1 MKTLVKFFITY
12 RKNLFVNLAFDLLL
26 LSSSLLIFMVTVHFN
41 DGNMMVLKEDIIL
54 FVIGVVNLLF
64 SYRKIVNTLDVFREA
79 KLTEGIEKW
88 NLEHS
93 N

>member
-1 MKTLVKFFITY
+1 MNTLVKFFIAY
-12 RKNLFVNLAFDLLL
+12 RKNLFANLAFGLLL
-26 LSSSLLIFMVTVHFN
+26 LSSSLLIFMVTIHFN
-41 DGNMMVLKEDIIL
+41 DGNMMVLKEDIFL

-64 SYRKIVNTLDVFREA
+64 SYRKIVNALDVFREA
-79 KLTEGIEKW
+79 KLNEGIEKW

>member
-12 RKNLFVNLAFDLLL
+12 RKNLFVNLAFGLLL

>member
-1 MKTLVKFFITY
+1 MNTLVKFFITY
-12 RKNLFVNLAFDLLL
+12 RKNLFANLAFGLLL
-26 LSSSLLIFMVTVHFN
+26 LSSSFLIFMVTVHFN
-41 DGNMMVLKEDIIL
+41 DGNMMVLKEDIFL

-64 SYRKIVNTLDVFREA
+64 SYRKIVNALDVFREV